1 VPGCAARRPMEH
13 PRHQGETRRR
23 IVAHGR
29 DLRLSPPERARVI
42 AHRRGVI
49 AAPRPP
55 PIPRACSERDSRA
68 LPHSRERSRL
78 SRSERWPSDSRYGR
92 EGAVQL
98 QRALAARDVLAV
110 RSLPGQLPIVPLRTA
125 AEITLLLLEREP
137 ESYAPAARRLLAR
150 LATERALPLRHL
162 ADVAAI
168 LAELEGD
175 PAMSPGERLI
185 SLVQGAPPPR

>member
-1 VPGCAARRPMEH
+1 VFALTSKGS
-13 PRHQGETRRR
+13 
-23 IVAHGR
+23 
-29 DLRLSPPERARVI
+29 LS
-42 AHRRGVI
+42 G
-49 AAPRPP
+49 
-55 PIPRACSERDSRA
+55 
-68 LPHSRERSRL
+68 
-78 SRSERWPSDSRYGR
+78 
-92 EGAVQL
+92 QL
-98 QRALAARDVLAV
+98 QRALATRDVLAV
-110 RSLPGQLPIVPLRTA
+110 RSLAGELPSVPLRTA

-185 SLVQGAPPPR
+185 SLVQDAPPP